1 MQISLSDLMAYTEWE
16 RRKWYQCLR
25 QHGET
30 VLRISVGP
38 HRDDRFE
45 SVGDW
50 VRHIFAA
57 EIRYVERLARQPL
70 TDPASIP
77 NDNLEALFEFSQ
89 RSRKELRNLIETL
102 PASEWDTPE
111 DFKILMYQVRATP
124 RKIVT
129 HILLHEI
136 RHWAQIATV
145 LRLNGVVDEF
155 HDFLGSPVMGGE
167 WKRVE
172 EQK

>member
-30 VLRISVGP
+30 VLRIS
-38 HRDDRFE
+38 
-45 SVGDW
+45 
-50 VRHIFAA
+50 
-57 EIRYVERLARQPL
+57 
-70 TDPASIP
+70 DPASIP
-77 NDNLEALFEFSQ
+77 NDNIEAIFEFSQ

-102 PASEWDTPE
+102 PASEWDTPA
-111 DFKILMYQVRATP
+111 DYKILNYHVKATP

-129 HILLHEI
+129 HVLLHEI
-136 RHWAQIATV
+136 RHWAQTATV

-167 WKRVE
+167 WKRE
-172 EQK
+172 EAQK